1 MYLQPGGGGDGLEIV
16 GVIEDLRYRDLITSL
31 MADGNSPDVFFAFN
45 QVPSGTVEVATR
57 VQGDPVSFI
66 APLREL
72 AAAVDPDL
80 PVYQVQ
86 PLVIAYEAQTATA
99 RFAAFLMG
107 LLSALAIVLACVGIY
122 GVLAFAVG
130 QRAQEIAIRRAIGAS
145 VGDVARSVVGDG
157 LRLTAIGLVVGGVGA
172 AASSRILESF
182 LFEISPADPV
192 TFLSVGGSMIA
203 VAVLAAVIP
212 SLRAMRRDPADA
224 LNAE

>member
-1 MYLQPGGGGDGLEIV
+1 
-16 GVIEDLRYRDLITSL
+16 
-31 MADGNSPDVFFAFN
+31 
-45 QVPSGTVEVATR
+45 
-57 VQGDPVSFI
+57 
-66 APLREL
+66 
-72 AAAVDPDL
+72 
-80 PVYQVQ
+80 
-86 PLVIAYEAQTATA
+86 
-99 RFAAFLMG
+99 
-107 LLSALAIVLACVGIY
+107 
-122 GVLAFAVG
+122 
-130 QRAQEIAIRRAIGAS
+130 